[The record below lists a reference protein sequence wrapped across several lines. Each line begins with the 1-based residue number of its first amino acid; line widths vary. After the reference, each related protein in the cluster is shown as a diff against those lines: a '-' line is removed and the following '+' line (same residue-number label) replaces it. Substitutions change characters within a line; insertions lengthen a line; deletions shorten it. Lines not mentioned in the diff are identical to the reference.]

1 MEYSVSTTP
10 IKYHSTVIIS
20 LILLFKMSLQCVNN
34 NQDIQIL
41 QLVKKLGVRQN
52 EREKFFSW
60 EQIPPLAP
68 LPPSLDI
75 SCWKRVITILIQNCP
90 NS

>member
-20 LILLFKMSLQCVNN
+20 LILLFKMSLQCVNSD
-34 NQDIQIL
+34 QDIQIL
-41 QLVKKLGVRQN
+41 QFVKKLGMRQN
-52 EREKFFSW
+52 GRAKFFSW

-68 LPPSLDI
+68 LAASLDI
-75 SCWKRVITILIQNCP
+75 SCCKRVIIILI
-90 NS
+90 